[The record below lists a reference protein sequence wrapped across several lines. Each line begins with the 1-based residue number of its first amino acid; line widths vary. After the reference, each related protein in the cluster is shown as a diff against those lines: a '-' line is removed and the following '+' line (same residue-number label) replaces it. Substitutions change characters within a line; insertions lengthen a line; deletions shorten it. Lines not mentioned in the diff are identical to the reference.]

1 MHDMK
6 FQFEDYVKGKVSD
19 STTGFGIEVSP
30 RVTTSVDISQGEI
43 K

>member
-1 MHDMK
+1 M
-6 FQFEDYVKGKVSD
+6 KGKVSD

-43 K
+43 R